1 MSVLAERCANVSFEI
16 SIKKAPQKGAD
27 KSPIQSRLESY
38 QPRVVS
44 LDAASSRIS
53 EAATRRCEIIVQT
66 RNKAASHNKKVLN
79 FSYQQKKG
87 SDCAAAILER
97 ELTHKQKIAAE
108 HAATFYSKKVH
119 HLNQVNNTK
128 ISCAVAAVKRRTED
142 AKILEIYIDEKLD
155 SATEKRAKIAA
166 EVLDRL
172 NDSSERRMSRAQIA
186 HKNQKHKSE
195 DLDRVIVLKAV
206 EAETRK
212 EKLQFEQVSKL
223 VQQTQGKLERG
234 AKALKKLD
242 FEQLNITDA
251 KIASAQ
257 ERKNKILDNRVLKVA
272 KRTYLTLSNGAEAIK
287 RAENKSR
294 QLNEAIME
302 KLEAS
307 GTRKNTAIAERV
319 NTIAKSSASKL
330 QRSEIVTARYD
341 LEAKLLGSK
350 IENMAN
356 AAAMRKE
363 ARVSKSSEKVSK
375 QIKKKIDQ
383 IYDSSARFT
392 EEARK
397 LQDTGRKRLFAAAE
411 RKKRYDQELLAKVSR
426 SAKIKADRLAKVV
439 KHKRNA
445 SYDLDVNI
453 TCKIESAT
461 KRREQR
467 IRARVKHA
475 SYCNRQKLGICY
487 IARRSAEKSAK
498 ELLETVEAKLMMATE
513 RKEKFL
519 EGIVEKVAI
528 KNRRKCPSS
537 ATTFLTPRS
546 KGVALATLEQR
557 LSDASARRSSL
568 LAQRSEQAQLRNR
581 RRVRSQQI
589 DGIMTQTT
597 SSTVGE
603 SAENSVAPP
612 QCVEP
617 SLASTGNSGIKRP
630 SPCSDFSESHP
641 KKLFG
646 DTTFGL
652 SLSTI
657 LLTTNDQEAGTIESN
672 SQRSSLVITSNESED
687 QVMISPLP
695 SPSDSNS
702 WDHMNGYVCSIM

>member
-1 MSVLAERCANVSFEI
+1 M
-16 SIKKAPQKGAD
+16 
-27 KSPIQSRLESY
+27 
-38 QPRVVS
+38 
-44 LDAASSRIS
+44 
-53 EAATRRCEIIVQT
+53 
-66 RNKAASHNKKVLN
+66 
-79 FSYQQKKG
+79 
-87 SDCAAAILER
+87 
-97 ELTHKQKIAAE
+97 THKQKIAAE
-108 HAATFYSKKVH
+108 YAATFSSKKVN
-119 HLNQVNNTK
+119 HLNHVNNTK
-128 ISCAVAAVKRRTED
+128 NLCAVAAVKRRTED

-155 SATEKRAKIAA
+155 SAAEKRAKIAA
-166 EVLDRL
+166 EALDRL
-172 NDSSERRMSRAQIA
+172 NDSSERRLSRAQIA
-186 HKNQKHKSE
+186 DMNQKHKSE
-195 DLDRVIVLKAV
+195 DLGRIIVLKAV

-223 VQQTQGKLERG
+223 AQQTQGKLERG
-234 AKALKKLD
+234 AKAVKKLD
-242 FEQLNITDA
+242 LKQLNIIEA
-251 KIASAQ
+251 RIALAQ

-272 KRTYLTLSNGAEAIK
+272 KRTYVTLSKGAEAIK
-287 RAENKSR
+287 HAENKSR

-307 GTRKNTAIAERV
+307 GTRKNSAIAERV
-319 NTIAKSSASKL
+319 SMIAKSSASKL
-330 QRSEIVTARYD
+330 QRSEIVTTRYD
-341 LEAKLLGSK
+341 LVAKLLGYK
-350 IENMAN
+350 IENMVN
-356 AAAMRKE
+356 AAAMRRE
-363 ARVSKSSEKVSK
+363 ALVNKSSEKVSNQMRK
-375 QIKKKIDQ
+375 RIDQ
-383 IYDSSARFT
+383 IHDSSSRFT
-392 EEARK
+392 EEVKK

-411 RKKRYDQELLAKVSR
+411 RKMRYDQEQLAKVSR
-426 SAKIKADRLAKVV
+426 SAKMKADRLAKVV

-445 SYDLDVNI
+445 SYDLDCNI
-453 TCKIESAT
+453 TGKIESAT

-467 IRARVKHA
+467 IRARVKKA
-475 SYCNRQKLGICY
+475 SYCNRQKLCICY
-487 IARRSAEKSAK
+487 TARKSAEKSAK

-519 EGIVEKVAI
+519 EGIVEKVAT

-537 ATTFLTPRS
+537 AATFLTPRS
-546 KGVALATLEQR
+546 TGVALATLEQR
-557 LSDASARRSSL
+557 LSDASARRLSL

-581 RRVRSQQI
+581 RRLRSQQI
-589 DGIMTQTT
+589 GDSMAQTT
-597 SSTVGE
+597 SSTVGD

-617 SLASTGNSGIKRP
+617 SLGSTGNSGIKGP
-630 SPCSDFSESHP
+630 SPCSDFSESRP

-657 LLTTNDQEAGTIESN
+657 LLTTNDQEVGTTESN